1 MRSLPGAK
9 LGLRTVL
16 LERENPTDGNRANES
31 PRSQH
36 ARPRRPTPNLQLV
49 PIVNS
54 ARLVVPSGPLFAAIV
69 GRHALL
75 RLGDQAHCP
84 RTPDRPGK
92 LSLLLGTDLQRN
104 GVQQSSESRLKPTSS
119 LVCASPPSLA
129 AAPRFLYLSE
139 PGGRDPISLQNL
151 ETPRPIAKR
160 GRTTGSIKMCPRS
173 PVKNTTFMMLDQA
186 SAHNTPQLRLQWQ
199 ARPRE
204 GNRPL
209 SPSSA

>member
-1 MRSLPGAK
+1 MCQTNKSNKGRPHLSIKRCSPSSEDR
-9 LGLRTVL
+9 LGRTGEENAPFHAQSTRGKPWLRTVL
-16 LERENPTDGNRANES
+16 LEGKNPTDGNPANES

-54 ARLVVPSGPLFAAIV
+54 ARLVVPSCPLFAAIV

-129 AAPRFLYLSE
+129 AAPRFLY
-139 PGGRDPISLQNL
+139 RAWRQ
-151 ETPRPIAKR
+151 
-160 GRTTGSIKMCPRS
+160 
-173 PVKNTTFMMLDQA
+173 
-186 SAHNTPQLRLQWQ
+186 
-199 ARPRE
+199 
-204 GNRPL
+204 
-209 SPSSA
+209 